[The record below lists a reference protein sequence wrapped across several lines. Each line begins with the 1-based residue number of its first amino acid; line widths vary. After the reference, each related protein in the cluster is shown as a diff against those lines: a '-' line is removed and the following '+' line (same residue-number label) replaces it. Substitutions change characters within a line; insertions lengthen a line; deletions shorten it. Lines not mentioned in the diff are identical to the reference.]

1 MKYNEVMN
9 KRRKIVLA
17 SIAKNIGNTF
27 HLDYA
32 TLLKAFSDFEI
43 VKWIIIESN
52 STDNSHATLVEF
64 SSKSSFIQ
72 FESLISDFEDKMPR
86 TQVLATARNR
96 YLELV
101 SELRQKTEVDYMVVC
116 DLNNLNNKLR
126 KDSIDSCW
134 NESNWGAVTA
144 NQAGPY
150 YDIWALRHKFWNNV
164 DCWESFQDM
173 QKIYGNSKLALWDS
187 IYSKMIRIPYS
198 NSWINVDSAFGGIAI
213 YNTKYIEGCSYVG
226 VNQNGNQVCEHVA
239 FNRGVKENKGDIY
252 INPKMINF
260 KYTDHS
266 RRKLYY
272 LISSVY
278 LIIANSISRKSH

>member
-1 MKYNEVMN
+1 MAK
-9 KRRKIVLA
+9 KKKIVLA
-17 SIAKNIGNTF
+17 SIAKDIGNTF

-32 TLLKAFSDFEI
+32 TMLNAFSGFEI

-52 STDNSHATLVEF
+52 STDNSVDTLFEF
-64 SSKSSFIQ
+64 SSKSNLIY
-72 FESLISDFEDKMPR
+72 FETLRSNFEEKKLR
-86 TQVLATARNR
+86 TEVLATARNR

-101 SELRQKTEVDYMVVC
+101 RELREKVELDYMVVC

-134 NESNWGAVTA
+134 DQSDWGAVTA

-150 YDIWALRHKFWNNV
+150 YDIWALRHKFWNYG
-164 DCWESFQDM
+164 DCWESFREM
-173 QKIYGNSKLALWDS
+173 QKIHGDSKLALWDS
-187 IYSKMIRIPYS
+187 IYSKMIRIPYRNPWVS
-198 NSWINVDSAFGGIAI
+198 VDSAFGGIAI
-213 YNTKYIEGCSYVG
+213 YSTKYIEGCSYSG
-226 VNQNGNQVCEHVA
+226 IDQNGGQVCEHVA

-266 RRKLYY
+266 RRKIYY
-272 LISSVY
+272 LLYSLY
-278 LIIANSISRKSH
+278 AIIVNSRRRKLH